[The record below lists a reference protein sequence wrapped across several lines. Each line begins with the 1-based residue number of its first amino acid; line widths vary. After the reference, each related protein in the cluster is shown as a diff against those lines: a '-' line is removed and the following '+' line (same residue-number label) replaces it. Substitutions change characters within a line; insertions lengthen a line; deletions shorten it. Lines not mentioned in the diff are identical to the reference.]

1 MKKIFLL
8 SAIVISMIAQSC
20 SKSTDVLTTTSFNIE
35 EAKMSFA
42 NNFNNA
48 LSTKSSDEA
57 YYSLA
62 GGDYTPVWEMAKA
75 NENNNVWSLEVP
87 IISDLQIVLR
97 NKSTEIITVAERKLL
112 FIKNKETHTVNS
124 FIMVSST
131 AETKSSN
138 SNFEHL
144 AENSSYSGYVLYST
158 LAGEFVNL
166 RSYNNGVEMAN
177 VNALDIKSAHHHDS
191 DANTCS
197 NDDCDSMINDV
208 LGDNEY
214 GIMLLGGNS
223 NCEYFEGFCIWC
235 GNPEDGELGCE
246 DCIICGQSSCIC
258 DKYAKYCDKCGSYP
272 CYCDEPM
279 CHICGKPD
287 PLCGCTGKIC
297 SECGKMETDCKC
309 SYDKPH
315 ETLCENC
322 GGYHAEG
329 DCKYTCPACGQFLT
343 NCKCK

>member
-48 LSTKSSDEA
+48 LSTKSPNEA

-166 RSYNNGVEMAN
+166 RSYNNGVEVAN
-177 VNALDIKSAHHHDS
+177 VNALDVESPHSHDCNSEECLHIDNAEIIKD
-191 DANTCS
+191 
-197 NDDCDSMINDV
+197 I
-208 LGDNEY
+208 LGENEY
-214 GIMLLGGNS
+214 GIMPLGMGGT
-223 NCEYFEGFCIWC
+223 EYFEGFCIWC
-235 GNPEDGELGCE
+235 GAPEP
-246 DCIICGQSSCIC
+246 DCWCLKCQICGQEDCKCADYCPDCNNYPCIC
-258 DKYAKYCDKCGSYP
+258 DD
-272 CYCDEPM
+272 
-279 CHICGKPD
+279 HICPI
-287 PLCGCTGKIC
+287 CGGFQTNCSCYTKICTGCHNFIDDC
-297 SECGKMETDCKC
+297 VCESEEEFFCGNCGDYHTDGNCKLSCPTCGKFLVDCKC
-309 SYDKPH
+309 K
-315 ETLCENC
+315 
-322 GGYHAEG
+322 
-329 DCKYTCPACGQFLT
+329 
-343 NCKCK
+343 

>member
-1 MKKIFLL
+1 MKKIFLFT
-8 SAIVISMIAQSC
+8 AIVMSLIAQSC
-20 SKSTDVLTTTSFNIE
+20 SKSTDVLITTGFNIE

-166 RSYNNGVEMAN
+166 RSYNNGVEVAN
-177 VNALDIKSAHHHDS
+177 VNALDVESPHSHDCNSEECLHIDNAKIIK
-191 DANTCS
+191 
-197 NDDCDSMINDV
+197 DV
-208 LGDNEY
+208 LGENEY
-214 GIMLLGGNS
+214 GIMPLGMGG
-223 NCEYFEGFCIWC
+223 EYYEGFCIWC
-235 GNPEDGELGCE
+235 GAAFPECWCDEGYQKPVLCLECGGNYLTCGCGKT
-246 DCIICGQSSCIC
+246 ICE
-258 DKYAKYCDKCGSYP
+258 KCGMWTDF
-272 CYCDEPM
+272 CNCDLTSDVILCGECGNYHAPGN
-279 CHICGKPD
+279 CKYVCTKCGKHIYY
-287 PLCGCTGKIC
+287 CV
-297 SECGKMETDCKC
+297 CK
-309 SYDKPH
+309 
-315 ETLCENC
+315 
-322 GGYHAEG
+322 
-329 DCKYTCPACGQFLT
+329 
-343 NCKCK
+343 

>member
-1 MKKIFLL
+1 MKKIFLFT
-8 SAIVISMIAQSC
+8 AIVMSLIAQSC
-20 SKSTDVLTTTSFNIE
+20 SKSTDVLITTGFNIE

-62 GGDYTPVWEMAKA
+62 GGDYTPIWEMAKA

-97 NKSTEIITVAERKLL
+97 NKSTEVITVSERKLL

-131 AETKSSN
+131 AEIKSSN
-138 SNFEHL
+138 FNFEHL
-144 AENSSYSGYVLYST
+144 AENASYSGYVLYST

-166 RSYNNGVEMAN
+166 RSYNNGEEIAN
-177 VNALDIKSAHHHDS
+177 VTALDIKSAHYHDS
-191 DANTCS
+191 DTNTCS

-214 GIMLLGGNS
+214 GIMLLGGES
-223 NCEYFEGFCIWC
+223 NCEYFEGICLWC
-235 GNPEDGELGCE
+235 GAQYPYSNCKT
-246 DCIICGQSSCIC
+246 CVVCGQSDCIC
-258 DKYAKYCDKCGSYP
+258 AGSKYCNICGSYP
-272 CYCDEPM
+272 CYCNEPS

-287 PLCGCTGKIC
+287 PLCECSGKMC
-297 SECGKMETDCKC
+297 SDCGKMKPECVC
-309 SYDKPH
+309 SKINPPKSQ
-315 ETLCENC
+315 CENC
-322 GGYHAEG
+322 GNYHAEG
-329 DCKYTCPACGQFLT
+329 DCKFTCPTCGQYLT

>member
-48 LSTKSSDEA
+48 LSTKSPNEA

-166 RSYNNGVEMAN
+166 RSYNNGEEIAN
-177 VNALDIKSAHHHDS
+177 VNALDIQLTHECGLEG
-191 DANTCS
+191 CS
-197 NDDCDSMINDV
+197 NHNVNNSIEIAMGNNEFGV
-208 LGDNEY
+208 MPLGLGY
-214 GIMLLGGNS
+214 G
-223 NCEYFEGFCIWC
+223 EYFEGYCLICGAPEDMCWCVDVRCLQC
-235 GNPEDGELGCE
+235 GNDFMNCK
-246 DCIICGQSSCIC
+246 CG
-258 DKYAKYCDKCGSYP
+258 KAVCDKCGRWLEM
-272 CYCDEPM
+272 CNCDLYNDDILCGDCGNYHSPGN
-279 CHICGKPD
+279 CKYICTKCGKHISV
-287 PLCGCTGKIC
+287 CT
-297 SECGKMETDCKC
+297 CK
-309 SYDKPH
+309 
-315 ETLCENC
+315 
-322 GGYHAEG
+322 
-329 DCKYTCPACGQFLT
+329 
-343 NCKCK
+343 